1 MSILSSS
8 ISPMSMQINSQH
20 LIEVFSTDKGSVY
33 QCDKSA
39 RIIVEFGG
47 LQSAFK
53 IQTFMNL
60 KKVIDRIDL
69 NLMIQS
75 IETAHDIE
83 IVTLPQSQSC
93 YVLTLCDV
101 VHLRELLAGAK
112 VMLELNSILQEK
124 IYNPFFVS

>member
-1 MSILSSS
+1 
-8 ISPMSMQINSQH
+8 MQMNSQH

-53 IQTFMNL
+53 IQAFMNL

-83 IVTLPQSQSC
+83 IVSLPQSQSC

-124 IYNPFFVS
+124 IYNSFFVS